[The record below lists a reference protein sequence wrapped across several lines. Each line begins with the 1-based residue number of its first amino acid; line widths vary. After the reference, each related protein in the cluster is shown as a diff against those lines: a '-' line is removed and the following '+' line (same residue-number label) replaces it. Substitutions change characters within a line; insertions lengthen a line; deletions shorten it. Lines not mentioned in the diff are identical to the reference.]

1 MSENQAQPG
10 DENFDPTDAE
20 LQAVEKFAKSS
31 PNSLPPQFNG
41 DPDKFIKSYKDM
53 RAEITR
59 LQQKA
64 KAPAPAEE
72 TKEVKADSKPVEN
85 LTIPDKPKDA
95 PEPTQDEWNTWTQE
109 LMSTG
114 QLSSES
120 RETIKTKFKMP
131 DNVIDG
137 YVSGYQLKLKQTA
150 DRAAEL
156 VGGQESLK
164 AVVEWA
170 QQSLKDDERES
181 INAALRSPGWENVL
195 LGLKTRMDQNSPTKG
210 EPQRFDGMTKSGVPA
225 SIEPFA
231 NKREMVAAM
240 QDPRYKT
247 DSKYQNWVYTKLRA
261 TSHLKIEQ

>member
-20 LQAVEKFAKSS
+20 LQSVEKFAKSS

-41 DPDKFIKSYKDM
+41 DPEKFIKSYKDM

-64 KAPAPAEE
+64 KTPVQEE
-72 TKEVKADSKPVEN
+72 QKEVKADTKPIDN
-85 LTIPDKPKDA
+85 LSIPDKPKDA
-95 PEPTQDEWNTWTQE
+95 PEPTQDEWNTWTSE
-109 LMSTG
+109 LATTG
-114 QLSSES
+114 QLSPES
-120 RETIKTKFKMP
+120 REAIKSKFKMP

-137 YVSGYQLKLKQTA
+137 YVSGYQLKLRQTA

-156 VGGQESLK
+156 VGGQDNLK

-181 INAALRSPGWENVL
+181 VNSALRSPGWENVL
-195 LGLKTRMDQNSPTKG
+195 LGLKARMDQTSPVKG
-210 EPQRFDGMTKSGVPA
+210 EPQRFEGVAKAGVPA